1 MATPQLASQTYKRL
15 LHPISGVTP
24 TNKRIPEDVY
34 GVWLAMKIVY
44 LAKGVYVPGL
54 AERSGCR
61 FIEGPK
67 QKESR
72 GGPHKKGVHSLAHE
86 KRKAGMHADL
96 KAMRAVKVKMREDG
110 SILSGEK
117 FIAEIIQFEDDT

>member
-1 MATPQLASQTYKRL
+1 MY
-15 LHPISGVTP
+15 
-24 TNKRIPEDVY
+24 
-34 GVWLAMKIVY
+34 IVY
-44 LAKGVYVPGL
+44 VAKGVYVPGL
-54 AERSGCR
+54 AERSGRR
-61 FIEGPK
+61 FIKGPR

-86 KRKAGMHADL
+86 KRKAGMHEDL
-96 KAMRAVKVKMREDG
+96 KAMRAVEVKMREDG